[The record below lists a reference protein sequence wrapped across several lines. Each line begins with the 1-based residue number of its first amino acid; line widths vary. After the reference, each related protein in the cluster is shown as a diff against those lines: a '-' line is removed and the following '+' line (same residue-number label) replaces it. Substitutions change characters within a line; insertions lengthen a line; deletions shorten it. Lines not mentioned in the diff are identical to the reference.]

1 MVKPVIKVLVN
12 GAKGRMG
19 SEVVNAVNNDP
30 ELELVGAID
39 FQEDLAQSIAELKP
53 QVVVDF
59 TIASAGFNN
68 AKTIIAAGVC
78 PVVGTSGFQQA
89 QVDELKALAAEKGL
103 GGLIAPNFSI
113 GAVLMMKF
121 AAQAARY
128 LPDVE
133 VIEAHSVQKE
143 ESPSGTALRTAELIA
158 AARQSKP
165 EATSNKELVKGAR
178 GATLHDVPLHSLRLP
193 GVVAQ
198 QTVVFGGLGETLKI
212 EHNSQSR
219 TSFMPGVCLACKKV
233 VDSSE
238 LFYGLEYLLD

>member
-1 MVKPVIKVLVN
+1 VIKVLVN

-19 SEVVNAVNNDP
+19 SEVVNAVTNDP

-39 FQEDLAQSIAELKP
+39 YQDDLAQAIADLQP

-68 AKTIIAAGVC
+68 AKTIIEAGVC
-78 PVVGTSGFQQA
+78 PVVGTSGFQQT
-89 QVDELKALAAEKGL
+89 QVDELKALAAAKNL

-158 AARQSKP
+158 EARQSQP
-165 EATSNKELVKGAR
+165 ETTSKKELVEGAR
-178 GATLHDVPLHSLRLP
+178 GATLHSVPLHSLRLP

-198 QTVVFGGLGETLKI
+198 QTVFFGGLGETLKV

-219 TSFMPGVCLACKKV
+219 ESFMPGVCLACKKV
-233 VDSSE
+233 VNSTE
-238 LFYGLEYLLD
+238 LHYGLEYLLD